1 MPKLEDNFEKVI
13 FATDAVGFSKL
24 VSNNEYETLA
34 SLKECLQIISS
45 TLTSYKGRIFHSAGD
60 SVLAEFDSSDDALSA
75 ALSVQE
81 RLSTYNSGTNLQKIE
96 FRIGLDIGEVFADGD
111 NLLGEAVNFAAR
123 LESFAQPK
131 GISVSKSFYQSLNS
145 SDIQINDHGLQ
156 TIKNS
161 KVHCLDV
168 VLPNIKKRRIL
179 SNKQKLNI
187 KIFGSLITFFFI
199 CLFYQNYF
207 VTEYERS
214 EVAVMP
220 LINNTGDPSLDYI
233 ASGLRGEISGAIS
246 QIGSMAV
253 ISNTSLNFVDTE
265 QNTAKQIAE
274 NLDLD
279 HLLLGQLDREQDKF
293 SFTLNLFETRIN
305 SQKTIFSTTGS
316 NDEILESREAIIR
329 SIIRTIDVP
338 VSKIEETNATRF
350 GTMNL
355 QAYEEFLKGDFNFK
369 LRSLDGAL
377 AAKEHFEKAL
387 KLDPSFARPYGYL
400 ALTFSRGANTNS
412 SLALPNINRET
423 AVYMADILSLAGISV
438 GSNIPQA
445 YFSRAFIETF
455 RLSEY
460 RAALENVNIALS
472 LNPSYADALGLKAS
486 ILTFLQKPEEALKAL
501 YRAKE
506 LNPNFSVEY
515 LQIEAIALI
524 MLSQWEAAKQ
534 TASLAVE
541 RLPESAN
548 SRMNLICADFYLGNI
563 DDALWNLEEL
573 IIIHPE
579 FDLSSVNF
587 NENKLWRQLT
597 TECFQTLE
605 NSLSD

>member
-1 MPKLEDNFEKVI
+1 MPKLKDNFEKVI

-45 TLTSYKGRIFHSAGD
+45 TLTSYNGRIFHSAGD

-81 RLSTYNSGTNLQKIE
+81 QLSTYNSGTYLQKIE
-96 FRIGLDIGEVFADGD
+96 FRIGLDIGAVFADGD
-111 NLLGEAVNFAAR
+111 NLLGEAVNFASR

-199 CLFYQNYF
+199 FLFYQNYF

-220 LINNTGDPSLDYI
+220 LINNTGDPSFDYI

-253 ISNTSLNFVDTE
+253 ISDSSLNFVDTE
-265 QNTAKQIAE
+265 QNTAKQIAK

-293 SFTLNLFETRIN
+293 SFTLNLFETRID

-316 NDEILESREAIIR
+316 NDEILENREAIIR

-377 AAKEHFEKAL
+377 AAKKHFEKAL

-400 ALTFSRGANTNS
+400 ALTFSRGANANS

-423 AVYMADILSLAGISV
+423 AVYMADILSLAGVSV

-486 ILTFLQKPEEALKAL
+486 ILTFLQKPEDALQAL
-501 YRAKE
+501 YRAKQ

-515 LQIEAIALI
+515 LQIESIALI
-524 MLSQWEAAKQ
+524 MLGQWEAAKQ

-541 RLPESAN
+541 RLPESAI

-579 FDLSSVNF
+579 FDLSSLNF

>member
-111 NLLGEAVNFAAR
+111 NLLGEAVNFASR

-168 VLPNIKKRRIL
+168 VLPSIKKRRIL

-400 ALTFSRGANTNS
+400 ALTFSRGANANS

-455 RLSEY
+455 RL
-460 RAALENVNIALS
+460 
-472 LNPSYADALGLKAS
+472 G
-486 ILTFLQKPEEALKAL
+486 
-501 YRAKE
+501 
-506 LNPNFSVEY
+506 
-515 LQIEAIALI
+515 
-524 MLSQWEAAKQ
+524 
-534 TASLAVE
+534 
-541 RLPESAN
+541 
-548 SRMNLICADFYLGNI
+548 
-563 DDALWNLEEL
+563 
-573 IIIHPE
+573 
-579 FDLSSVNF
+579 
-587 NENKLWRQLT
+587 
-597 TECFQTLE
+597 
-605 NSLSD
+605 

>member
-111 NLLGEAVNFAAR
+111 NLLGEAVNFASR
-123 LESFAQPK
+123 LESFAQPR

-168 VLPNIKKRRIL
+168 VLPSIKRRRIL

-455 RLSEY
+455 RLHEY
-460 RAALENVNIALS
+460 RAALENVNTALS

-524 MLSQWEAAKQ
+524 MLGQWEAAKQ
-534 TASLAVE
+534 IASLAVE
-541 RLPESAN
+541 RFPESAN
-548 SRMNLICADFYLGNI
+548 SRMNLICADFYLGNT

-573 IIIHPE
+573 IMMHPE

>member
-1 MPKLEDNFEKVI
+1 MPKLKDHFEKVI

-24 VSNNEYETLA
+24 VSNSEYETLA
-34 SLKECLQIISS
+34 SLKQCLQIISS
-45 TLTSYKGRIFHSAGD
+45 TLTSFKGRIFHSAGD

-111 NLLGEAVNFAAR
+111 NLLGEAVNFASR

-131 GISVSKSFYQSLNS
+131 GISISNRYYQSLNS
-145 SDIQINDHGLQ
+145 SETQTNDHGLQ

-161 KVHCLDV
+161 KIHCRDI
-168 VLPNIKKRRIL
+168 VLPNLKKRRIF

-187 KIFGSLITFFFI
+187 TIFGTLITFLFI
-199 CLFYQNYF
+199 LLFYQNYF

-214 EVAVMP
+214 QVAVMP

-253 ISNTSLNFVDTE
+253 TSDASLNFVDTE
-265 QNTAKQIAE
+265 ENTTGQVAKS
-274 NLDLD
+274 LGLD
-279 HLLLGQLDREQDKF
+279 HVLLGQLNREQDKI
-293 SFTLNLFETRIN
+293 SLKVTLFETKIN
-305 SQKTIFSTTGS
+305 SQKTIFSITGS
-316 NDEILESREAIIR
+316 IDEILESREAIIK
-329 SIIRTIDVP
+329 SIIRAIDVP
-338 VSKIEETNATRF
+338 VSKVDETSATRF
-350 GTMNL
+350 GTL
-355 QAYEEFLKGDFNFK
+355 DLLAYEEFLKGDFNFK
-369 LRSLDGAL
+369 LRSPEGAL

-400 ALTFSRGANTNS
+400 ALTFSRSANANS
-412 SLALPNINRET
+412 RLALPNISRET
-423 AVYMADILSLAGISV
+423 AVYMADILSLAGISI
-438 GSNIPQA
+438 GSNIPQV

-455 RLSEY
+455 LLNEH
-460 RAALENVNIALS
+460 RAALENANVALS

-486 ILTFLQKPEEALKAL
+486 ILNVLQKPEEALKAL
-501 YRAKE
+501 ARAKK

-515 LQIEAIALI
+515 LQIEAIALL
-524 MLSQWEAAKQ
+524 MLGQWEAAKK
-534 TASLAVE
+534 TSSIAVE
-541 RLPESAN
+541 RFPESA
-548 SRMNLICADFYLGNI
+548 SGRINLICADFYLGNI

-573 IIIHPE
+573 ITINPD
-579 FDLSSVNF
+579 FDLSRVNL
-587 NENKLWRQLT
+587 NENKLWRKLT
-597 TECFQTLE
+597 IECFQKLE
-605 NSLSD
+605 NSLND

>member
-1 MPKLEDNFEKVI
+1 MPKLKDHFEKVI

-24 VSNNEYETLA
+24 VSNSEYETLA

-45 TLTSYKGRIFHSAGD
+45 TLTSNKGRIFHSAGD

-81 RLSTYNSGTNLQKIE
+81 RLSKYNSGTNLQKIE

-111 NLLGEAVNFAAR
+111 NLLGEAVNFASR

-131 GISVSKSFYQSLNS
+131 GISISKSFYQSLNS
-145 SDIQINDHGLQ
+145 SAIQINDHGLQ
-156 TIKNS
+156 TVKNS
-161 KVHCLDV
+161 KVHCLDI

-187 KIFGSLITFFFI
+187 KIFGSLITILFI
-199 CLFYQNYF
+199 FMIYQNYF

-253 ISNTSLNFVDTE
+253 TSDTSLNFVDAG
-265 QNTAKQIAE
+265 QNTAEQVAK

-293 SFTLNLFETRIN
+293 ALILNLFESRIN

-316 NDEILESREAIIR
+316 IDDILESREAIIR
-329 SIIRTIDVP
+329 SIIGTIDVP

-400 ALTFSRGANTNS
+400 ALTFSRGATANS
-412 SLALPNINRET
+412 RLALPNINSET

-438 GSNIPQA
+438 GSNVPQA

-455 RLSEY
+455 RLREY

-524 MLSQWEAAKQ
+524 MLGQWEAAKH
-534 TASLAVE
+534 TASIAVD
-541 RLPESAN
+541 RFPESAN

-573 IIIHPE
+573 IMMHPE

-587 NENKLWRQLT
+587 NQNKLWRRLT
-597 TECFQTLE
+597 AECFQALE

>member
-1 MPKLEDNFEKVI
+1 VSKLKDNFEKVI

-45 TLTSYKGRIFHSAGD
+45 TLTSYNGRIFHSAGD
-60 SVLAEFDSSDDALSA
+60 SVLAEFASSDDALSA

-81 RLSTYNSGTNLQKIE
+81 QLSTYNSSTNLQKIE
-96 FRIGLDIGEVFADGD
+96 FRIGLDIGAVFADGD
-111 NLLGEAVNFAAR
+111 NLLGEAVNFASR

-145 SDIQINDHGLQ
+145 SDIQISDHGLQ

-187 KIFGSLITFFFI
+187 KIFGSLITVFFI
-199 CLFYQNYF
+199 FLFYQNYF

-253 ISNTSLNFVDTE
+253 ISDSSLNFVDTE
-265 QNTAKQIAE
+265 QNTAKQIAK

-293 SFTLNLFETRIN
+293 SFTLNLFETRID

-377 AAKEHFEKAL
+377 AAKKHFEKAL

-400 ALTFSRGANTNS
+400 ALTFSRGANANS

-423 AVYMADILSLAGISV
+423 ALYMADILSLAGVSV

-460 RAALENVNIALS
+460 RSALENVNIALS

-486 ILTFLQKPEEALKAL
+486 ILTFLQKPEDALQAL

-524 MLSQWEAAKQ
+524 MLGQWEAAKQ

-579 FDLSSVNF
+579 FDLSSLNF

-605 NSLSD
+605 NSLND

>member
-1 MPKLEDNFEKVI
+1 MPKLKDNFEKVI

-45 TLTSYKGRIFHSAGD
+45 TLTSYNGRIFHSAGD

-81 RLSTYNSGTNLQKIE
+81 QLSTYNSGTYLQKIE
-96 FRIGLDIGEVFADGD
+96 FRIGLDIGAVFADGD
-111 NLLGEAVNFAAR
+111 NLLGEAVNFASR

-145 SDIQINDHGLQ
+145 GDIQINDHGLQ

-161 KVHCLDV
+161 KIHCLDV

-199 CLFYQNYF
+199 FLFYQNYF

-246 QIGSMAV
+246 QIGSLAV
-253 ISNTSLNFVDTE
+253 ISDNSLDFVDIDQNAAE
-265 QNTAKQIAE
+265 QVAK

-279 HLLLGQLDREQDKF
+279 HLLLGQLSREQGKI
-293 SFTLNLFETRIN
+293 SFELNLFETRTN
-305 SQKTIFSTTGS
+305 SQKTIFSTSGLI
-316 NDEILESREAIIR
+316 DEILESREAIIK
-329 SIIRTIDVP
+329 SIIKSIDVP
-338 VSKIEETNATRF
+338 VSKVDETNATRF
-350 GTMNL
+350 GTVDL
-355 QAYEEFLKGDFNFK
+355 RAYEEFLKGDFNFK
-369 LRSLDGAL
+369 LRSVDGAL
-377 AAKEHFEKAL
+377 AAKEHFENAL

-400 ALTFSRGANTNS
+400 ALTFSRGANANS
-412 SLALPNINRET
+412 RLALPNINRET

-438 GSNIPQA
+438 GPNIPQT

-455 RLSEY
+455 RLGDH
-460 RAALENVNIALS
+460 RAALNNVNIALS

-486 ILTFLQKPEEALKAL
+486 ILTFLQNPEEALKVL
-501 YRAKE
+501 DIAKE

-524 MLSQWEAAKQ
+524 MLRKWEAAKQ
-534 TASLAVE
+534 TASQAVR
-541 RLPESAN
+541 RLPESTN
-548 SRMNLICADFYLGNI
+548 GLINLICADFYLGNI

-573 IIIHPE
+573 ITVDPA
-579 FDLSSVNF
+579 FDLSRVNF
-587 NENKLWRQLT
+587 NENKLWRHLT
-597 TECFQTLE
+597 TECFKNLE
-605 NSLSD
+605 NSLNN

>member
-1 MPKLEDNFEKVI
+1 MPKSKDSFEKVI

-34 SLKECLQIISS
+34 SLKECLKIISS
-45 TLTSYKGRIFHSAGD
+45 TLISYKGRIFHSAGD
-60 SVLAEFDSSDDALSA
+60 SVLAEFDNSDDALFA
-75 ALSVQE
+75 ALAVQKN
-81 RLSTYNSGTNLQKIE
+81 LSTYNSGTKFQKIN

-111 NLLGEAVNFAAR
+111 NLLGEAVNFASR

-131 GISVSKSFYQSLNS
+131 GISISKGFHETLKS
-145 SDIQINDHGLQ
+145 SDIQTNDHGLQ
-156 TIKNS
+156 TVKNS
-161 KVHCLDV
+161 KIHCLDI
-168 VLPNIKKRRIL
+168 VLPNLKKRRIL

-187 KIFGSLITFFFI
+187 KIFASLITFVFI
-199 CLFYQNYF
+199 FVFYQSYF

-214 EVAVMP
+214 QVAVLP
-220 LINNTGDPSLDYI
+220 LINDTGDPSLEYI

-253 ISNTSLNFVDTE
+253 ISDTSLSFIDTE
-265 QNTAKQIAE
+265 ESTAAQVAK
-274 NLDLD
+274 NLGLD
-279 HLLLGQLDREQDKF
+279 HLLLGQLEREKGKI
-293 SFTLNLFETRIN
+293 SFKLYLFETKIN

-316 NDEILESREAIIR
+316 IDEILESREAIIK

-338 VSKIEETNATRF
+338 VSKVDETNATRF
-350 GTMNL
+350 GTMDL
-355 QAYEEFLKGDFNFK
+355 RAYEEFLKGDFNFK
-369 LRSLDGAL
+369 LRSSEGAL

-400 ALTFSRGANTNS
+400 ALTLSRGANANS
-412 SLALPNINRET
+412 RLALPNIDSES
-423 AVYMADILSLAGISV
+423 AAYMADILSLASISV
-438 GSNIPQA
+438 GPNIPQT

-455 RLSEY
+455 RLGDH
-460 RAALENVNIALS
+460 RAALNNVNIALS

-486 ILTFLQKPEEALKAL
+486 ILTFLQNPDEALKVL
-501 YRAKE
+501 DRAKQ

-524 MLSQWEAAKQ
+524 MLGQWEAAKQ

-541 RLPESAN
+541 RLPESTN
-548 SRMNLICADFYLGNI
+548 SRINLICADFYLGNI
-563 DDALWNLEEL
+563 SDALWNLEEL
-573 IIIHPE
+573 IMMNPE
-579 FDLSSVNF
+579 FDLSRLGF
-587 NENKLWRQLT
+587 NENKRWRQLT

>member
-111 NLLGEAVNFAAR
+111 NLLGEAVNFASR

-168 VLPNIKKRRIL
+168 VLPSIKKRRIL

-187 KIFGSLITFFFI
+187 KIFGSLITVLFI
-199 CLFYQNYF
+199 FLFHQNYF

-455 RLSEY
+455 RLREY

-472 LNPSYADALGLKAS
+472 LNPSYADALGLKAT

-524 MLSQWEAAKQ
+524 MLGQWEAAKQ

-541 RLPESAN
+541 RFPESAN
-548 SRMNLICADFYLGNI
+548 SRMNLICADFYLGNT

-573 IIIHPE
+573 IIMHPE

-597 TECFQTLE
+597 TECFHTLE

>member
-1 MPKLEDNFEKVI
+1 MPKLKDNFEKVI

-111 NLLGEAVNFAAR
+111 NLLGEAVNFASR

-168 VLPNIKKRRIL
+168 VLPSIKRRRIL

-187 KIFGSLITFFFI
+187 KIFGSLITVLFI
-199 CLFYQNYF
+199 FLFHQNYF

-455 RLSEY
+455 RLGEY

-472 LNPSYADALGLKAS
+472 LNPSYADALGLKAT

-524 MLSQWEAAKQ
+524 MLGQWEAAKQ
-534 TASLAVE
+534 IASLAVE
-541 RLPESAN
+541 RFPESAN
-548 SRMNLICADFYLGNI
+548 SRMNLICADFYLGNT

-573 IIIHPE
+573 IIMHPE

>member
-1 MPKLEDNFEKVI
+1 MPKLKDNFEKVI

-45 TLTSYKGRIFHSAGD
+45 TLTSYNGRIFHSAGD

-81 RLSTYNSGTNLQKIE
+81 QLSTYNSGTNLQKIE
-96 FRIGLDIGEVFADGD
+96 FRIGLDIGAVFADGD
-111 NLLGEAVNFAAR
+111 NLLGEAVNFASR

-145 SDIQINDHGLQ
+145 SDIQISDHGLQ

-187 KIFGSLITFFFI
+187 KIFGSLITVFFI
-199 CLFYQNYF
+199 FLFYQNYF

-220 LINNTGDPSLDYI
+220 LINNTGNPSLDYI

-253 ISNTSLNFVDTE
+253 ISDSSLNFVDTE
-265 QNTAKQIAE
+265 QNTAKQIAK

-293 SFTLNLFETRIN
+293 SFTLNLFETRID

-350 GTMNL
+350 GTTNL

-377 AAKEHFEKAL
+377 AAKKHFEKAL

-400 ALTFSRGANTNS
+400 ALTFSRGANANS

-423 AVYMADILSLAGISV
+423 AVYMADILSLAGVSV

-486 ILTFLQKPEEALKAL
+486 ILTFLQKPEDALQAL

-524 MLSQWEAAKQ
+524 MLGQWEAAKQ

-579 FDLSSVNF
+579 FDLSSLNF

>member
-1 MPKLEDNFEKVI
+1 MPKLKDHFEKVI

-111 NLLGEAVNFAAR
+111 NLLGEAVNFASR
-123 LESFAQPK
+123 LESFAQPR

-168 VLPNIKKRRIL
+168 VLPSIKRRRIL

-199 CLFYQNYF
+199 FLFYQNYF

-455 RLSEY
+455 RLHEY
-460 RAALENVNIALS
+460 RAALENVNTALS

-524 MLSQWEAAKQ
+524 MLGQWEAAKQ
-534 TASLAVE
+534 IASLAVE
-541 RLPESAN
+541 RFPESAN

-573 IIIHPE
+573 IMMHPE

>member
-1 MPKLEDNFEKVI
+1 MSNLTDSFEKVI

-45 TLTSYKGRIFHSAGD
+45 TLTSFEGRIFHSAGD
-60 SVLAEFDSSDDALSA
+60 SVLAEFDSSDNALSA
-75 ALSVQE
+75 ALAIQE
-81 RLSTYNSGTNLQKIE
+81 RLNTYNSGTNLQKIE

-111 NLLGEAVNFAAR
+111 NLLGEAVNFASR

-131 GISVSKSFYQSLNS
+131 GISISKSFYQSLNS
-145 SDIQINDHGLQ
+145 IHIQINDHGLQ
-156 TIKNS
+156 TVKNS
-161 KVHCLDV
+161 KIHCLDV
-168 VLPNIKKRRIL
+168 VLPNIKTRRIL
-179 SNKQKLNI
+179 SNKQKLNV
-187 KIFGSLITFFFI
+187 KIFGSLITFLFI
-199 CLFYQNYF
+199 FLFYQNYF

-253 ISNTSLNFVDTE
+253 TSDTSLNFADTG
-265 QNTAKQIAE
+265 QNTAEQVAI

-279 HLLLGQLDREQDKF
+279 HLLLGQLDREQHKF
-293 SFTLNLFETRIN
+293 AFILNLFETKLN
-305 SQKTIFSTTGS
+305 SQKTIFSITGS
-316 NDEILESREAIIR
+316 IDEILESREAIIR
-329 SIIRTIDVP
+329 SIIGTIDVP

-377 AAKEHFEKAL
+377 AAKEHFEKAI

-400 ALTFSRGANTNS
+400 ALTFSRGANANS
-412 SLALPNINRET
+412 RLALPNINNET

-455 RLSEY
+455 RLREY

-501 YRAKE
+501 LRAKE

-524 MLSQWEAAKQ
+524 MLGQWKAAKQ
-534 TASLAVE
+534 TASLAVD
-541 RLPESAN
+541 RFPESAN

-573 IIIHPE
+573 IMMHPE
-579 FDLSSVNF
+579 FDLSSLNF
-587 NENKLWRQLT
+587 NENELWRQLT
-597 TECFQTLE
+597 TKCFQTLE